1 VQGCCDAMI
10 VFRGQLQPALARRRH
25 SVSLLAA
32 AHTRHAAAKASPK
45 GQPPS
50 QLGGVKHILAVA
62 SGKGG
67 VGKSS
72 ISVNLAYVLAHRGAR
87 VGILD
92 ADIYGPSL
100 PVLVPVVQK
109 GIYAGKAGGIQP
121 VMYGG
126 VKLMSMG
133 YARPDE
139 HAALRGPMASG
150 MVRQMLTQTEW
161 GDLDYLLLDMPPGTG
176 DIHLTIAQSAPV
188 DAAVVISTPHA
199 LAIADVEKGIAMF
212 NKVSIPTI
220 AVVENMSSFSCH
232 VCGTTHNI
240 FDRAGRCQ
248 RVADS
253 FGIPSVLS
261 LPLDSDLSPGAVASR
276 PEPLVLD
283 PGRNQRPFAQSLV
296 QLAEVTEQELAR
308 LRKGGVKRKVNAA
321 RGPSGEALLEMR
333 QTIGEGNTVHRS
345 LSARDVRMACRS
357 AMMRDE
363 VTGAKLFREEDI
375 ALDVH
380 ATKIEP
386 AGFYAVHIDWS
397 DGHRSLMPH
406 TLLEELASP
415 QA

>member
-1 VQGCCDAMI
+1 MG
-10 VFRGQLQPALARRRH
+10 
-25 SVSLLAA
+25 
-32 AHTRHAAAKASPK
+32 
-45 GQPPS
+45 PPS

-72 ISVNLAYVLAHRGAR
+72 VSVNLAFLLAHRGAR

-109 GIYAGKAGGIQP
+109 GVYAGEAGGIQP
-121 VMYGG
+121 VMFGG

-133 YARPDE
+133 YAKPDE

-220 AVVENMSSFSCH
+220 AVVENMSTFSCH
-232 VCGTTHNI
+232 VCGTAHHV
-240 FDRAGRCQ
+240 FDRSGRCQ
-248 RVADS
+248 RVAES
-253 FGIPSVLS
+253 FGIPAVLS

-276 PEPLVLD
+276 PEPFVLD
-283 PGRNQRPFAQSLV
+283 PGRNQRPFAHGLA
-296 QLAEVTEQELAR
+296 QLAEVAERELAR
-308 LRKGGVKRKVNAA
+308 LRKGGVRRKVNAA
-321 RGPSGEALLEMR
+321 RSPSGEALLELHH
-333 QTIGEGNTVHRS
+333 TVGVGETVRRS
-345 LSARDVRMACRS
+345 LSARNVRLACRS
-357 AMMRDE
+357 ATMRDE
-363 VTGAKLFREEDI
+363 VTGEKLFQDRDI

-380 ATKIEP
+380 ATKVEP

-406 TLLEELASP
+406 SLLEELASE
-415 QA
+415 A